1 MWCNAA
7 SVLTWICTN
16 KLWLS
21 SKKRDVKYHNCRT
34 CQRIIVFVC
43 LCQCSEDEG
52 RRMKRR
58 EKNRVAAQKS
68 RKRQTQRADLLHEVG
83 ERISADQILIY
94 ALSRCVKHMALGSKV
109 AHQKVYFWALNRF
122 AKCCKYFLHCIF
134 FLHEG
139 LFCKSLRTD
148 CVFETGC
155 LRR

>member
-1 MWCNAA
+1 M
-7 SVLTWICTN
+7 STDY
-16 KLWLS
+16 S
-21 SKKRDVKYHNCRT
+21 
-34 CQRIIVFVC
+34 VC

-94 ALSRCVKHMALGSKV
+94 ALSLCVKHMALGPKV
-109 AHQKVYFWALNRF
+109 AHQKIYFWALNRF

-134 FLHEG
+134 FPPWRFILQVTENR
-139 LFCKSLRTD
+139 LCLWDWLSETLISSQPDDRPLTFTD
-148 CVFETGC
+148 LLLTITHRLKWGG
-155 LRR
+155 